1 MQTFIQTYSSFSTRG
16 ATMNARDLDTVLQQ
30 LGKNTVSVRW
40 QNVTKFTEINVKVM
54 AVLIT
59 VYYIPRKIIYH
70 TIFRSVYG

>member
-1 MQTFIQTYSSFSTRG
+1 
-16 ATMNARDLDTVLQQ
+16 MNARDLDTVLQQ